1 MPDPLDA
8 VLANLARHLTIIK
21 WTMGVGF
28 VLVMALL
35 LLALYWMWP
44 LIQRFR

>member
-1 MPDPLDA
+1 MTDPLDA

-28 VLVMALL
+28 VLVTALL

-44 LIQRFR
+44 LIQRLP

>member
-21 WTMGVGF
+21 WTVGIGVS
-28 VLVMALL
+28 LTTALL
-35 LLALYWMWP
+35 LLALYWLWP
-44 LIQRFR
+44 LMQRLR